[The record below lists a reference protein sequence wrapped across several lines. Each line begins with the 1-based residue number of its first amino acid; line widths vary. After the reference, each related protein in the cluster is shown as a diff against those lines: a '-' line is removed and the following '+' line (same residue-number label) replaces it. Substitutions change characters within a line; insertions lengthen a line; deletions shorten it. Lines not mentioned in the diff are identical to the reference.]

1 MDNDASALDLYRS
14 MDAFSYLSVLL
25 SIVLGLGLTQIL
37 TASGRI
43 IRHRDR
49 VRLDWLPLLWAAVLL
64 VVYVQAWWAMFGLRG
79 VRQWT
84 FVGFI
89 TVLAET
95 ATLYLMAVVVLPE
108 QIDEAGVDLAD
119 YYQAHHRWLFGCF
132 VTTLVVSVAK
142 DVVIGG
148 RLPEV
153 TNLVFHGVL
162 ATACIVGIVVSR
174 RRVQEIVGV
183 ACAGTLGVYIALL
196 FTRLR

>member
-1 MDNDASALDLYRS
+1 V
-14 MDAFSYLSVLL
+14 DAFSYLSVLL

-49 VRLDWLPLLWAAVLL
+49 VRSDWLPLLWAAVLL

-119 YYQAHHRWLFGCF
+119 YYDAHHKWLFGCF
-132 VTTLVVSVAK
+132 LATLVVSVAK

-148 RLPEV
+148 RLPEP

-162 ATACIVGIVVSR
+162 AFSCIVGII
-174 RRVQEIVGV
+174 VQG
-183 ACAGTLGVYIALL
+183 G
-196 FTRLR
+196 

>member
-1 MDNDASALDLYRS
+1 

-25 SIVLGLGLTQIL
+25 SIILGLGVTQIL

-43 IRHRDR
+43 IRNRDR
-49 VRLDWLPLLWAAVLL
+49 VRPDWLPLLWAAVLL

-84 FVGFI
+84 FIGFI

-108 QIDEAGVDLAD
+108 QIDEAGTDLAK
-119 YYQAHHRWLFGCF
+119 YYDTHHRWLFGCF
-132 VTTLVVSVAK
+132 LATLFVSLAK

-148 RLPEV
+148 HLPEL
-153 TNLVFHGVL
+153 TNLVFHCAL
-162 ATACIVGIVVSR
+162 ALACIIGMSVPR
-174 RRVQEIVGV
+174 RRVQEAVGV
-183 ACAGTLGVYIALL
+183 ACAVTVGSYIALL
-196 FTRLR
+196 FTRLQ

>member
-1 MDNDASALDLYRS
+1 M
-14 MDAFSYLSVLL
+14 LL
-25 SIVLGLGLTQIL
+25 I
-37 TASGRI
+37 
-43 IRHRDR
+43 
-49 VRLDWLPLLWAAVLL
+49 
-64 VVYVQAWWAMFGLRG
+64 VYVQAWWAMFGLRG

-119 YYQAHHRWLFGCF
+119 YYDAHHKWLFGCF
-132 VTTLVVSVAK
+132 LATLVVSVAK

-148 RLPEV
+148 RLPEL

-162 ATACIVGIVVSR
+162 ALACIVGIAVPR
-174 RRVQEIVGV
+174 RRVQEILGV
-183 ACAGTLGVYIALL
+183 VCAGTVGVYIALL